1 MIGNGLS
8 KMYKVFLDA
17 TSVSSSIKAH
27 LARWA
32 VPNHHGRHG
41 VCISTSTLNVM
52 LLNASEWGVCW
63 PHWCSWALGW
73 QCLLWSVFVMLAFLH
88 ALSFTHPFPGD
99 GCNPC
104 SISRV
109 RHHQDAGYPSPW
121 GKTIFQPVAR
131 CGSYSRWYVWCWCST
146 QHDLPW
152 GRDSE
157 CLPCSFCTPQ
167 EYESSSKCQ
176 SGTSVSHQSSHWTVF
191 TFKVSSKRP
200 TPSSHSKPPHYG
212 SFPFST
218 PLVNPAQFS
227 LSPQYIVS
235 AASSAPICQAPVS
248 GQCAASSTPSFS
260 AVSPVLPPAP
270 SSPHMPSSICSPQFM
285 HRQVPDPLTPYVVTC
300 AEGWG
305 VCVLP
310 LIAQVPGCDQAR
322 SSHDLIL
329 PPPDAF
335 LAPNTLLPIAY
346 PPFALTTV
354 HGTMFS
360 HWFNSCLFYGLVM
373 HQKIWVSILIS
384 PHCGR
389 NGRRAQQLRV
399 WAAHHHWDSLMSG
412 GETVEGSEQVED
424 GTLSFAM
431 DAWTSPNHKVYMAVT
446 VHFES
451 NGTPVKMLL
460 NLVEVVCTQVWTLQL
475 HLWQSWMTLILWIRW
490 ALNNNPLRNSSP
502 GPRYSV
508 SQAIMIW
515 WLMNLKD
522 WLIVFRSSKL
532 DALFCT
538 SYQSHFKDA
547 IWCT

>member
-1 MIGNGLS
+1 MLNFQSQASSGCRLPITLKQNNFSASGQMWFIQQMICVMLMFNSAWPSMRQRLRVPS
-8 KMYKVFLDA
+8 LLFLH
-17 TSVSSSIKAH
+17 TSRIWKQQQ
-27 LARWA
+27 
-32 VPNHHGRHG
+32 VPVRNICQPS
-41 VCISTSTLNVM
+41 VITLNSFH
-52 LLNASEWGVCW
+52 L
-63 PHWCSWALGW
+63 
-73 QCLLWSVFVMLAFLH
+73 QSVKQKAN
-88 ALSFTHPFPGD
+88 T
-99 GCNPC
+99 
-104 SISRV
+104 
-109 RHHQDAGYPSPW
+109 
-121 GKTIFQPVAR
+121 FQPQQA
-131 CGSYSRWYVWCWCST
+131 SPLWLISILNT
-146 QHDLPW
+146 L
-152 GRDSE
+152 SE
-157 CLPCSFCTPQ
+157 SC
-167 EYESSSKCQ
+167 
-176 SGTSVSHQSSHWTVF
+176 TVF
-191 TFKVSSKRP
+191 FISPVYCFSS
-200 TPSSHSKPPHYG
+200 
-212 SFPFST
+212 FLST
-218 PLVNPAQFS
+218 NL
-227 LSPQYIVS
+227 
-235 AASSAPICQAPVS
+235 QAPVS

-389 NGRRAQQLRV
+389 NGRRAHQLRV